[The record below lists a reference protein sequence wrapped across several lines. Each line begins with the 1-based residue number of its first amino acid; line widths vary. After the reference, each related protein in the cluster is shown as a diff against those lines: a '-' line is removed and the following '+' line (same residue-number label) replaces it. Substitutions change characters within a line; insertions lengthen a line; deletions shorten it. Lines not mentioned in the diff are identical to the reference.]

1 MKAKRNEA
9 FPFAAKCV
17 AIGLTLVVLAAAVLY
32 CLQYF
37 RPSTYTVY
45 EDDGYYSETTYYRTE
60 QAFER
65 AMAELEQKEAEGS
78 VRTHSLNAGGEAQA
92 QQPRGEFVAAAVKSV
107 WVYEQT
113 DEDGNVFES
122 RLLTK
127 QEVEQAEEKLQA
139 LQEDEQEIVTRG
151 KIYNKTE
158 TLEKLHLTLSVY
170 EEASDYDNIEY
181 DYVLV
186 GSAYWEQALVW
197 FWESDKSAEE
207 THFDYVAFTWGG
219 GGALTQ
225 TAFSA
230 YGEYYEGYGE
240 ATMAPCDYQFGESII
255 WQFHEKSGPYGKEL
269 EHSVFEVCLDREEP
283 LQNKKAQCKLT
294 YVHTYNAYSAV
305 IDIEA
310 GVDKDGLSGAASVT
324 ISSEKDNWDVVI
336 PYDLLEY

>member
-92 QQPRGEFVAAAVKSV
+92 QQPRGEFVSAAVKSV

-113 DEDGNVFES
+113 DENGNVFES

-127 QEVEQAEEKLQA
+127 QEVEQAEEKLQE
-139 LQEDEQEIVTRG
+139 LQEDEQEIVARG
-151 KIYNKTE
+151 QVFDQDESFERLDLTFTIYRENSDHDNASYAYVLDATASWDNLLAAVWEQSKAA
-158 TLEKLHLTLSVY
+158 
-170 EEASDYDNIEY
+170 EEAHVDY
-181 DYVLV
+181 
-186 GSAYWEQALVW
+186 A
-197 FWESDKSAEE
+197 
-207 THFDYVAFTWGG
+207 AFTWGG
-219 GGALTQ
+219 EGALKRTLY
-225 TAFSA
+225 SDM
-230 YGEYYEGYGE
+230 GYYYNGAE
-240 ATMAPCDYQFGESII
+240 TPISVCDEDQDVGIM
-255 WQFHEKSGPYGKEL
+255 WQFHEKSGLFGKEM
-269 EHSVFEVCLDREEP
+269 EFARFTANLDRQYP
-283 LQNKKAQCKLT
+283 LQEKKAQCKFT
-294 YVHTYNAYSAV
+294 YVHTFNAYAAS
-305 IDIEA
+305 IKFSA
-310 GVDKDGLSGAASVT
+310 GVESGDFSGAADVSL
-324 ISSEKDNWDVVI
+324 SSEKDNWKIVLFFDE
-336 PYDLLEY
+336 LEY